1 MDPVA
6 KLPALFGEC
15 GGAILDDWIENQILP
30 LVDEQDARVLSP
42 EVVKTMVHL
51 TVHRYATLPKR
62 TRRAP
67 LALYRA
73 MLDASSSDAKLRGSL
88 IEAAVKVVDTAVIRP
103 TGASG
108 KSVHVVPLPS
118 ITYALQWVDEAI
130 RALGKALPPR
140 LFAIHCTLVALTLI
154 HPNATTTT
162 PVRAFG
168 DKFFWHD
175 YPQRKE
181 LAPIVVEWIV
191 AEKLGSDATVVLGSF
206 AVLAHLVAGQ
216 TVAWNHAWMP
226 MLSKHLM
233 TCKVPVPN
241 RVLRAVKPLLR
252 HMPMDE
258 VLQTSEKIF
267 LRSPEVILP
276 FLAVLVTCSAET
288 SVAVKDAVATAIASQ
303 LSSTNDAN
311 VALAQTVFVGLW
323 KLGNDAARTALV
335 GKALLAIAKCGT
347 WQQKKHVYASLK
359 QAMLSAADLDTL
371 VKNSKAESNDQVAV
385 AIFELLAQYPDAV
398 DKLLAAWSRVNEKIR
413 KFVFQ
418 VLYDAKIDLPVDKL
432 AIATDHVALAL
443 VLRQNAFDAK
453 RDAKKLAA
461 FLAIKSSAV
470 DAYYVHALNGLMAA
484 DGTVLT
490 ADQLHTSLLLV
501 LASPHATLLQHTTHP
516 AVLAALRAHTD
527 AHMRTPH
534 VAPIARKRF
543 LHLLHHLKA
552 EATLVDF
559 VLVAHHPCL
568 PEDMWSSLAFHCHV
582 HLDQWLPTHAK
593 EVVAIVKT
601 ALTAEQPW
609 AQQAALRATS
619 TLLWI
624 DADLMPEFAA
634 TAQTLIADTRKSKAA
649 KAKAKAAEN
658 AANAHAPGRSP
669 VAERKGAAAG
679 RPASAGKPAVGKA
692 SAKKGAAAPAV
703 AAAPPEPAVPD
714 VDHTQLVVDLICA
727 MTKHGSSLD
736 AVITVLVDLLQEIR
750 HTSLIDV
757 TEAWRN
763 VCGSLDPA
771 LDNVRVLMAALLV
784 GLPAKGQG
792 VPTASQDEMVSS
804 LLFQVAVKT
813 TSEPMTPV
821 AFLVLHQI
829 MTRVFDASVARTRT
843 NDKVVLNRVLDH
855 VTFFVDVAAQHATLA
870 ISPVMPMTT
879 LMHQLIDALTIWKKQ
894 AAKAHEALV
903 TLCHACPEP
912 RAEHLEI
919 LKNGCMSGKDSV
931 TAACLEATLY
941 VHAEFSTEFRV
952 LILALACHP
961 EYADLAQQ
969 VIERHELVLNLDD
982 APVLFALS
990 ERAPVASCAAA
1001 CVKALLARDEKATQK
1016 VIGNLHVQQFQ
1027 RYKAIMHVPVEYDQF
1042 GMKIEKEV
1050 DTVTPRVGLVECLA
1064 GVLAHLPTKDVTP
1077 ALKQWIPLLDDE
1089 AHDVHIALVHALRA
1103 LIQAHKES
1111 ARECIAV
1118 LQAHAK
1124 HKSDDVREAMVVL
1137 TAQCA
1142 QHLSPKDPQLKEIV
1156 AIMIAALRT
1165 PSESVQVAV
1174 AQGLG
1179 GLPVDPRTVYPQ
1191 LMETLFADSK
1201 YAVQRGS
1208 AYGLAGLIKA
1218 HKSLIKE
1225 YELVKTIKD
1234 RLQQKEL
1241 ASRQGALLLLETCT
1255 LLLGRMFEPWLIQCM
1270 PALLALFSDTNAAV
1284 RQATGDTARVM
1295 MQNISS
1301 HAVKL
1306 LMPTMMEG
1314 LKSDQWRTKKASI
1327 ELLSSMAYCAPA
1339 HLSSALPILIPA
1351 LLESLADS
1359 HLQVSKASREALNT
1373 FGSVIHNPEIQV
1385 MVPLLMEALVN
1396 EAKVVPALH
1405 TLAATTFEH
1414 YLDPPSLALIAP
1426 IVNQGLSARLAE
1438 SKCAAA
1444 QILGNLTSLAPAKE
1458 LLHYVRNL
1466 TPPLLRVLADAV
1478 PKTRSMAARTLGV
1491 LVRSLGQTT
1500 FPALV
1505 GDLFRVLE
1513 TSTSAVDKS
1522 GAAQGLS
1529 EVLAALGSEVVTQ
1542 WMPTIL
1548 AGLNSNKRDGYLVLL
1563 VYLPMTYGPDYTQY
1577 IPQVLPSVLAGL
1589 SDESE
1594 MVRDSALKAAQIV
1607 IDMFNA
1613 TAIDLLLPELIRG
1626 VFDPNWR
1633 IRQSSVHL
1641 LGDML
1646 GRIMGQ
1652 KVKAPKKDG
1661 NDVVGEDGE
1670 GAEGEDEEE
1679 QPRVTHTHTQ
1689 QIKMLVEA
1697 LGVDMYQ
1704 KTLASLYILRCD
1716 ASGMVRQTA
1725 IGVWRMLVSNT
1736 PRQLKDILPVLL
1748 QIVLEHLAKER
1759 TAEVADED
1767 VSDGEGGYVDDMD
1780 DIVDTA
1786 AQTLGDIV
1794 RKLGDGILDQM
1805 MPVLNAQ
1812 FDASPRGVCRALVHV
1827 MRAAGRHNTQAK
1839 LEGDEPRA
1847 VIAQQRAAW
1856 RLSWPLSWHA
1866 LMRHVTAM
1874 TGPLIRIMGDRI
1886 SPVVKALILE
1896 AVAALLQRVGIL
1908 LKPFIPQ
1915 LSRTLLKQLTAG
1927 DDARVVARARDAMV
1941 ALVALHPR
1949 PDALITELLDLL
1961 NNATDARAQAA
1972 IAHVLAAA
1980 VPCAKDPAPTRSMAA
1995 RTLGVLVRSLG
2006 QTTFPALVGD
2016 LFRVLETS
2024 TSAVDKSGAAQGLSE
2039 VLAALGSEVVT
2050 QWMPTILAGLNSNKR
2065 DGYLVLLVYLPMTY
2079 GPDYTQY
2086 IPQVLPSV
2094 LAGLSDESEMV
2105 RDSAL
2110 KAAQIVIDMFNAT
2123 AIDLLLPELIRGVFD
2138 PNWRI
2143 RQSSVHLL
2151 GDMLGRIMG
2160 QKVKAPKKD
2169 GNDVVGE
2176 DGEGAEGEDEEEQPR
2191 VTHTHTQQI
2200 KMLVEALG
2208 VDMYQKTLA
2217 SLYILRCDASGMV
2230 RQTAIGVWRML
2241 VSNTPRQL
2249 KDILPVLLQIV
2260 LEHLA
2265 KERPAPFLRG
2275 LQHVMSVRGHVVLPV
2290 LLPSLLEKGLSE
2302 VLAALGSE
2310 VLTQWMPTILAGLNS
2325 NKRDGYL
2332 VLLVYLPMTYG
2343 PDYTQYI
2350 PQVLPSVLAGLSDES
2365 EMVRDSAL
2373 KAAQIV
2379 IDMFNATAIDLLLP
2393 ELIRGVFD
2401 PNWRIRQSS
2410 VHLLGDMLGRIMGQK
2425 VKAPKKDGNDVVGE
2439 DGEGAEGEDE
2449 EEQPRV
2455 THTHTQQIK
2464 MLVEALGV
2472 DMYQKTLASLYIL
2485 RCDASGMVRQT
2496 AIGVWR
2502 MLVSNTPRQLK
2513 DILPVLLQI
2522 VLEHLAKE

>member
-6 KLPALFGEC
+6 KLLALFGEC

-30 LVDEQDARVLSP
+30 LIDEQDARVLSP

-51 TVHRYATLPKR
+51 TIHRYATLPKR

-73 MLDASSSDAKLRGSL
+73 MLDASSSDAKMRGSL
-88 IEAAVKVVDTAVIRP
+88 IEAAVKVVDAAVIRP

-118 ITYALQWVDEAI
+118 VTYALQWVDEAI

-154 HPNATTTT
+154 HPNATPST

-191 AEKLGSDATVVLGSF
+191 AEKLGSDATVVLGSL

-216 TVAWNHAWMP
+216 TVVWNHAWMP
-226 MLSKHLM
+226 LLSKHLM
-233 TCKVPVPN
+233 ACKVPVPN

-252 HMPMDE
+252 HLPMDE

-276 FLAVLVTCSAET
+276 FLAVLVTCSAE
-288 SVAVKDAVATAIASQ
+288 SAVSIKDAVAAAIATQ

-311 VALAQTVFVGLW
+311 AALAQTVFVGLW

-335 GKALLAIAKCGT
+335 GKALLVIAKCGT
-347 WQQKKHVYASLK
+347 WQQKTHVYASLK
-359 QAMLSAADLDTL
+359 QVTLSAADLDTL

-413 KFVFQ
+413 KQVFQ
-418 VLYDAKIDLPVDKL
+418 VFYDAKIDLPAEKL
-432 AIATDHVALAL
+432 ATATDHVALAL

-461 FLAIKSSAV
+461 FLAIKGSAV

-490 ADQLHTSLLLV
+490 GDQLHTSLLLV

-582 HLDQWLPTHAK
+582 HLDQWLPAHAK
-593 EVVAIVKT
+593 EVVAIVKA

-634 TAQTLIADTRKSKAA
+634 TAQTLIEDTRKSKA
-649 KAKAKAAEN
+649 AKAKAAEN

-714 VDHTQLVVDLICA
+714 ADHTQLVVDLICA

-750 HTSLIDV
+750 HTSSIDV

-931 TAACLEATLY
+931 TAACLEASLY

-969 VIERHELVLNLDD
+969 VIERHELVLSLDD
-982 APVLFALS
+982 APMLFTLS

-1191 LMETLFADSK
+1191 LMETLFADPK

-1225 YELVKTIKD
+1225 YELVRTIKD
-1234 RLQQKEL
+1234 RLQQKDL

-1500 FPALV
+1500 FPTLV

-1522 GAAQGLS
+1522 GAAQ
-1529 EVLAALGSEVVTQ
+1529 
-1542 WMPTIL
+1542 
-1548 AGLNSNKRDGYLVLL
+1548 
-1563 VYLPMTYGPDYTQY
+1563 
-1577 IPQVLPSVLAGL
+1577 
-1589 SDESE
+1589 
-1594 MVRDSALKAAQIV
+1594 
-1607 IDMFNA
+1607 
-1613 TAIDLLLPELIRG
+1613 
-1626 VFDPNWR
+1626 
-1633 IRQSSVHL
+1633 
-1641 LGDML
+1641 
-1646 GRIMGQ
+1646 
-1652 KVKAPKKDG
+1652 
-1661 NDVVGEDGE
+1661 
-1670 GAEGEDEEE
+1670 
-1679 QPRVTHTHTQ
+1679 
-1689 QIKMLVEA
+1689 
-1697 LGVDMYQ
+1697 
-1704 KTLASLYILRCD
+1704 
-1716 ASGMVRQTA
+1716 
-1725 IGVWRMLVSNT
+1725 
-1736 PRQLKDILPVLL
+1736 
-1748 QIVLEHLAKER
+1748 
-1759 TAEVADED
+1759 
-1767 VSDGEGGYVDDMD
+1767 
-1780 DIVDTA
+1780 
-1786 AQTLGDIV
+1786 
-1794 RKLGDGILDQM
+1794 
-1805 MPVLNAQ
+1805 
-1812 FDASPRGVCRALVHV
+1812 
-1827 MRAAGRHNTQAK
+1827 
-1839 LEGDEPRA
+1839 
-1847 VIAQQRAAW
+1847 
-1856 RLSWPLSWHA
+1856 
-1866 LMRHVTAM
+1866 
-1874 TGPLIRIMGDRI
+1874 
-1886 SPVVKALILE
+1886 
-1896 AVAALLQRVGIL
+1896 
-1908 LKPFIPQ
+1908 
-1915 LSRTLLKQLTAG
+1915 
-1927 DDARVVARARDAMV
+1927 
-1941 ALVALHPR
+1941 
-1949 PDALITELLDLL
+1949 
-1961 NNATDARAQAA
+1961 
-1972 IAHVLAAA
+1972 
-1980 VPCAKDPAPTRSMAA
+1980 
-1995 RTLGVLVRSLG
+1995 
-2006 QTTFPALVGD
+2006 
-2016 LFRVLETS
+2016 
-2024 TSAVDKSGAAQGLSE
+2024 
-2039 VLAALGSEVVT
+2039 
-2050 QWMPTILAGLNSNKR
+2050 
-2065 DGYLVLLVYLPMTY
+2065 
-2079 GPDYTQY
+2079 
-2086 IPQVLPSV
+2086 
-2094 LAGLSDESEMV
+2094 
-2105 RDSAL
+2105 
-2110 KAAQIVIDMFNAT
+2110 
-2123 AIDLLLPELIRGVFD
+2123 
-2138 PNWRI
+2138 
-2143 RQSSVHLL
+2143 
-2151 GDMLGRIMG
+2151 
-2160 QKVKAPKKD
+2160 
-2169 GNDVVGE
+2169 
-2176 DGEGAEGEDEEEQPR
+2176 
-2191 VTHTHTQQI
+2191 
-2200 KMLVEALG
+2200 
-2208 VDMYQKTLA
+2208 
-2217 SLYILRCDASGMV
+2217 
-2230 RQTAIGVWRML
+2230 
-2241 VSNTPRQL
+2241 
-2249 KDILPVLLQIV
+2249 
-2260 LEHLA
+2260 
-2265 KERPAPFLRG
+2265 
-2275 LQHVMSVRGHVVLPV
+2275 
-2290 LLPSLLEKGLSE
+2290 GLSE

-2472 DMYQKTLASLYIL
+2472 EMYQKTLASLYIL

-2522 VLEHLAKE
+2522 VLEHLAKERTAEVADEDVSDGEGGYVDDMDDIVDTAAQTLGDIVRKLGDGILDQMMPVLNAQFDASPRGVCRALVHVMRAAGRHNTQGHLELVVGCVSRALSHPNDDVREAGAATFDALYNQVGPTCIDLVLSPMIKDLPDSLRGLQHVMSVRGHVVLPVLLPSLLEKVDEASCQALASLLSVGSLGKKTAGVLDTLLGQYNPHVLPALQALLSHDVDEDELDSLNHILELHRGDHFIGTAQAMAALAPHATPAFKQQWLGWLLAELDTTDADSVPVVFTAMDAIVKSIAKEDLDGYVSTVATSLAKHEGDEPLAVFAQHPRGPAPVLAIVLHALMYGAHKEQAVRALIMVIHRTPAANLKAHVTAMTGPLIRIMGDRISPVVKALILEAVAALLQRVGILLKPFIPQLSRTLLKQLTAGDDARVVARARDAMVALVALHPRPDALITELLDLLNNATDARAQAAIAHVLAAAVPCAKDAAPVRAAVLAMADADAPHAAALAAAYLGKVPTDAGEVLKRLSKGTAARVAYLHSGAAVRSAIVNGLSAPGDTVAAGHGALAAAKVLTEDPADDEVADALVRVVASPAATTPVKQCALVAMSRAAPAFIAEPRRTAAVSATLKLVRDRSVAVKLAAEQALVAVLQLRSGTSGLDEVVEKLDAAQGKLLMDYHRRVLENLQPRSVDEQELVALVWPENAE